1 MKPEVDSDRQDIFDH
16 MAEDLAKN
24 RKEDPPVR
32 RQRSTRNSGPA
43 GRFTLLVGVGAAILV
58 LFIVLVLRGSGKQDL
73 TPLQSRLEQ
82 IESKLAA
89 IDGAFRKF
97 EAFEEELKNL
107 QQGQAGLESTGKT
120 LDERLE
126 KLTRQVEKAQAAAPA
141 PRATAQARTQVHE
154 VRSGDTLYGIAGR
167 YGMTLDQ
174 LLRLNNLNRNATLR
188 PGQKLVIAPARP

>member
-32 RQRSTRNSGPA
+32 RQRGTQNSGPA
-43 GRFTLLVGVGAAILV
+43 GRFILLVGVGAAILV

-73 TPLQSRLEQ
+73 TPLQSRLERV
-82 IESKLAA
+82 ESKLAA
-89 IDGAFRKF
+89 IDGALRKF
-97 EAFEEELKNL
+97 EAFEEELKSL
-107 QQGQAGLESTGKT
+107 RQEQAGLVSTGKT

-126 KLTRQVEKAQAAAPA
+126 RLTRQVEKAQAAAPA
-141 PRATAQARTQVHE
+141 PRAAAQARTQVHE

-188 PGQKLVIAPARP
+188 PGQKLVVAPARP